1 MRKALIA
8 SLALIAVMSAA
19 LIGQMRTISSLRENQ
34 RIASAL
40 LASSAQQINYLTTDK
55 TALDAKVREQFILI
69 NFTALKCRKY
79 ANIVR
84 RDPSQ
89 AIFLPGWIDRSF
101 EWPKENP

>member
-8 SLALIAVMSAA
+8 SFAIIAVMSAA

-34 RIASAL
+34 RIAGAL
-40 LASSAQQINYLTTDK
+40 LESSAQQIKYLTVDK
-55 TALDAKVREQFILI
+55 TGLDAKVREQSVLI
-69 NFTALKCRKY
+69 QFTALKCRKY

-89 AIFLPGWIDRSF
+89 AVFLPGWIERSF
-101 EWPKENP
+101 EWSRTQ

>member
-1 MRKALIA
+1 MRKALIVL
-8 SLALIAVMSAA
+8 LAIIAVMSAA

-34 RIASAL
+34 RIAGAL
-40 LASSAQQINYLTTDK
+40 LESSAQQIKYLSVDK
-55 TALDAKVREQFILI
+55 TALETKVNEQYVLI

-84 RDPSQ
+84 RDPSR

-101 EWPKENP
+101 EWTKENL